1 MTIDEAL
8 NIGKESL
15 TVVLLVAAPCLG
27 ISVAVG
33 FLVSIFQATTQ
44 IHDQTLSF
52 VPKILA
58 VVVALLVFGG
68 WMLRTL
74 VAFTQRIIERLPG
87 LP

>member
-15 TVVLLVAAPCLG
+15 MMVLLIAAPCLG